1 MLPDTEL
8 DHAGLA
14 RQAAELL
21 AADIGERR
29 YRHWF
34 LGKARIS
41 VRGDELAVTLGN
53 PYLLS
58 WVQKQFTDNLS
69 AIARRLLGPS
79 GRVRLGVAAHATEAP
94 TPVVM
99 RPVAASRSGPAE
111 PPAGQAPPKTRHY
124 ADLRQFVCGSGNEL
138 AFAAAQQVAASPGT
152 KYNPLY
158 IYGGVGSGKT
168 HLLEGIHRRIR
179 RESPGLRLLLLT
191 AENFGNYFSQALT
204 EKSLPGFRHRFRGV
218 DVLLIDDVDF
228 FDGKKAFQEEFV
240 NTLKKLEREGRQVI
254 VAADRHPRLLTKV
267 SDELVSR
274 LLSGLVCRI
283 EAPELACRREI
294 AAQRAQTLRLDA
306 DPAVLDFVAERF
318 TNNARE
324 IIGAL
329 NCLHTYQTMTGK
341 RVSVSSARTVLSSL
355 ERDCLRIVRIADVEA
370 AVCRLFK
377 VSPDEMKSPCRAR
390 ALAQPRMLAMYLS
403 RRMTQSPYSEI
414 GRYFGGRD
422 HATVMSAERK
432 VAGLLESAAS
442 LRVAAESW
450 SVEEVVRSLEQQIVA
465 G

>member
-1 MLPDTEL
+1 MLPDKDL
-8 DHAGLA
+8 DHAGLS

-21 AADIGERR
+21 QAAIGERR

-34 LGKARIS
+34 LGKAKLA
-41 VRGDELAVTLGN
+41 VRGDELLVTLGN
-53 PYLLS
+53 PYLLN
-58 WVQKQFTDNLS
+58 WVQKQFASALS
-69 AIARRLLGPS
+69 DVARRLLGS
-79 GRVRLGVAAHATEAP
+79 GGRVRLDVAAGDAPAPAARAVRLPSACRTTESTTSQP
-94 TPVVM
+94 
-99 RPVAASRSGPAE
+99 AAKS
-111 PPAGQAPPKTRHY
+111 RHY
-124 ADLRQFVCGSGNEL
+124 ADLRQFITGAGNEL
-138 AFAAAQQVAASPGT
+138 ALAAAHQVAAAPGE

-179 RESPGLRLLLLT
+179 KESPNLRLLLLT

-204 EKSLPGFRHRFRGV
+204 EKSLPSFRQRFRGV
-218 DVLLIDDVDF
+218 DVLLVDDMDF
-228 FDGKKAFQEEFV
+228 LDGKKAFQEEFV
-240 NTLKKLEREGRQVI
+240 NTLKKLEREGRQVVI
-254 VAADRHPRLLTKV
+254 AADRHPRLLTKS

-274 LLSGLVCRI
+274 LLAGIVCRI
-283 EAPELACRREI
+283 EAPELSCRRAI
-294 AAQRAQTLRLDA
+294 ATQRALALRLNA
-306 DPAVLDFVAERF
+306 DDAVLDFVAERF

-324 IIGAL
+324 IIGAI
-329 NCLHTYQTMTGK
+329 NCLQTYQTMTGK
-341 RVSVSSARTVLSSL
+341 RVGLTAARTVLSSL
-355 ERDCLRIVRIADVEA
+355 ERDCLRIVQIGDVEQ

-377 VSPDEMKSPCRAR
+377 VTPDELKSACRAR

-432 VAGLLESAAS
+432 IAGLIEASAE
-442 LRVAAESW
+442 LRIAAEKLPVS
-450 SVEEVVRSLEQQIVA
+450 EVVRSLEQQIMA

>member
-1 MLPDTEL
+1 MLPDTDL

-21 AADIGERR
+21 EAALGERR

-34 LGKARIS
+34 LGKARLS
-41 VRGDELAVTLGN
+41 VRGDEFVVTLSN
-53 PYLLS
+53 PYLLN
-58 WVQKQFTDNLS
+58 WVHKQFAEVLS
-69 AIARRLLGPS
+69 EVSRKLLGAG
-79 GRVRLGVAAHATEAP
+79 GRVRLDVAAHASAAP
-94 TPVVM
+94 N
-99 RPVAASRSGPAE
+99 VAARRPLSPARTAE
-111 PPAGQAPPKTRHY
+111 PEAAPAHGAPKSRHY
-124 ADLRQFVCGSGNEL
+124 SDLRQFVCGAGNQL
-138 AFAAAQQVAASPGT
+138 AFAAAQQVCTASGT
-152 KYNPLY
+152 TYNPLY
-158 IYGGVGSGKT
+158 LYGGVGNGKT
-168 HLLEGIHRRIR
+168 HLLEGIYRCMR
-179 RESPGLRLLLLT
+179 RESPALRLLLLT

-218 DVLLIDDVDF
+218 DVLMVDDVDF
-228 FDGKKAFQEEFV
+228 LDGKKAFQEEFV

-254 VAADRHPRLLTKV
+254 VAADRHPRLLTKA

-283 EAPELACRREI
+283 EAPDLACRRAI

-306 DPAVLDFVAERF
+306 DEAVLDFVAERF

-341 RVSVSSARTVLSSL
+341 RVGVATARSVLSSL
-355 ERDCLRIVRIADVEA
+355 ERDCLRIVRIADVES

-377 VSPDEMKSPCRAR
+377 VSPDELRSPSRAR

-422 HATVMSAERK
+422 HATVMSAEKK
-432 VAGLLESAAS
+432 VAGLLEASAQW
-442 LRVAAESW
+442 RVAAESW
-450 SVEEVVRSLEQQIVA
+450 PVEEVVRSLEQQILA